1 MTLAELIAAFRT
13 DADDLVANPYLW
25 SDAELTRWANEAE
38 QEAALRA
45 KLLFDASTTAVCQ
58 IAVLAGTT
66 SYALHAKVHDVEHAR
81 TIDSGGTVTRLTLT
95 DRIEL
100 ERVRP
105 DWRYE
110 TREPRALIRYDGRI
124 ELDCIPD
131 ANYTLRLEVHRL
143 PLTDMSTSGHIPEIA
158 AIHHRHLVKWML
170 HRAYERPD
178 SETRDP
184 DKSARA
190 EKEFTKVFG
199 RRPDADLRRAQQ
211 ANRPQFN
218 KAVW

>member
-131 ANYTLRLEVHRL
+131 ANYTLKLEVHRL
-143 PLTDMSTSGHIPEIA
+143 PLLDMAIDADIPEIA
-158 AIHHRHLVKWML
+158 PIHHRHLVKWML

-184 DKSARA
+184 DKSERA

>member
-1 MTLAELIAAFRT
+1 MTFDQAHKDLIA
-13 DADDLVANPYLW
+13 
-25 SDAELTRWANEAE
+25 
-38 QEAALRA
+38 
-45 KLLFDASTTAVCQ
+45 
-58 IAVLAGTT
+58 
-66 SYALHAKVHDVEHAR
+66 EHAR
-81 TIDSGGTVTRLTLT
+81 GRGCNEQEVRAFVAFCEMRQISPVLNQVWVCERKSDGKIMRRPECTID
-95 DRIEL
+95 
-100 ERVRP
+100 
-105 DWRYE
+105 
-110 TREPRALIRYDGRI
+110 A
-124 ELDCIPD
+124 
-131 ANYTLRLEVHRL
+131 LRLAANGD
-143 PLTDMSTSGHIPEIA
+143 TPEIA

>member
-45 KLLFDASTTAVCQ
+45 KLLFDASTMAVCQ

-100 ERVRP
+100 
-105 DWRYE
+105 
-110 TREPRALIRYDGRI
+110 
-124 ELDCIPD
+124 
-131 ANYTLRLEVHRL
+131 
-143 PLTDMSTSGHIPEIA
+143 
-158 AIHHRHLVKWML
+158 
-170 HRAYERPD
+170 
-178 SETRDP
+178 
-184 DKSARA
+184 
-190 EKEFTKVFG
+190 
-199 RRPDADLRRAQQ
+199 
-211 ANRPQFN
+211 
-218 KAVW
+218 

>member
-1 MTLAELIAAFRT
+1 MTLAELIASFRT

-25 SDAELTRWANEAE
+25 TDVELTRWANEAE

-45 KLLFDASTTAVCQ
+45 KLLFDAATTAVCQ
-58 IAVLAGTT
+58 INIVAGTT
-66 SYALHAKVHDVEHAR
+66 SYPLHAKVHDVEHAR
-81 TIDSGGTVTRLTLT
+81 TIDSGGKVTKLTIT

-110 TREPRALIRYDGRI
+110 TRAPRALIRYDGRI
-124 ELDCIPD
+124 EVDCIPD
-131 ANYTLRLEVHRL
+131 ADYTLRMEVHRL
-143 PLTDMSTSGHIPEIA
+143 PLVDLVANGDIPEIA
-158 AIHHRHLVKWML
+158 PIHHRHLVKWML

-211 ANRPQFN
+211 ANRPHFN

>member
-1 MTLAELIAAFRT
+1 MTLAELIALFRS
-13 DADDLVANPYLW
+13 DADDIVANPYLW
-25 SDAELTRWANEAE
+25 SDAELKGWANEAE

-58 IAVLAGTT
+58 IAIVAGTT
-66 SYALHAKVHDVEHAR
+66 SYPLHAKVHDVEHAR
-81 TIDSGGTVTRLTLT
+81 IIDSAGNVTRLTLT

-110 TREPRALIRYDGRI
+110 TRPPRALIRYDGRI
-124 ELDCIPD
+124 EVDCIPD
-131 ANYTLRLEVHRL
+131 ADYTLRLEVHRL
-143 PLTDMSTSGHIPEIA
+143 PMEDMADNADTPEIA
-158 AIHHRHLVKWML
+158 PIHHRHLVKWML
-170 HRAYERPD
+170 HRAYQRPD
-178 SETRDP
+178 SETHDP
-184 DKSARA
+184 ERSAKA
-190 EKEFTKVFG
+190 EQAFTKVFG
-199 RRPDADLRRAQQ
+199 RRPDANLRRDQQ

>member
-1 MTLAELIAAFRT
+1 MTLAELIASFRA
-13 DADDLVANPYLW
+13 DADDLVSPYLW
-25 SDAELTRWANEAE
+25 SAPDLTRWANEAE

-45 KLLFDASTTAVCQ
+45 NLLFDASTQAVCQ
-58 IAVLAGTT
+58 IAIVAGTT

-81 TIDSGGTVTRLTLT
+81 IIDAAGNVTKLAIL

-100 ERVRP
+100 ERIRP

-110 TREPRALIRYDGRI
+110 TRPPRALVRYDGRI
-124 ELDCIPD
+124 EVDCIPD
-131 ANYTLRLEVHRL
+131 ASYTLRLEVHRL
-143 PLTDMSTSGHIPEIA
+143 PMTDMAADASTPEISA
-158 AIHHRHLVKWML
+158 VHHRHLVHWML
-170 HRAYERPD
+170 HRAYARPD

-184 DKSARA
+184 GKSASA
-190 EKEFTKVFG
+190 EAEFSKMFG

-211 ANRPQFN
+211 ANRPQIN

>member
-1 MTLAELIAAFRT
+1 MTLAELIASFRT
-13 DADDLVANPYLW
+13 DADDTVANPYLW
-25 SDAELTRWANEAE
+25 SDVELTRWANEAV

-45 KLLFDASTTAVCQ
+45 RLLFDASTTAVCQ
-58 IAVLAGTT
+58 INIVAGTT
-66 SYALHAKVHDVEHAR
+66 SYQLHAKVHDVEHAR
-81 TIDSGGTVTRLTLT
+81 TVDAGGKVTKLTLI

-124 ELDCIPD
+124 EVDCIPD
-131 ANYTLRLEVHRL
+131 ADYTLNLEVYRL
-143 PLTDMSTSGHIPEIA
+143 PLADLAANGDTPEIA

-178 SETRDP
+178 SESRDP
-184 DKSARA
+184 EKSARA
-190 EKEFTKVFG
+190 EKDFTKVFG

-218 KAVW
+218 KAIW